1 MALEPNLN
9 NPNSVQFLT
18 KTIAVMSRTLVAVA
32 GGQAEE
38 KQQAYEADFVIR
50 RMARP

>member
-1 MALEPNLN
+1 MTLEPNLN
-9 NPNSVQFLT
+9 NPNSIHFLT